1 MKSEPMDRFR
11 RYEED
16 FLNSSRIISRGL
28 KQLDSC
34 QGNVDSVLSISA
46 EIDGELMET
55 EAYLRAMDTEFRSMV
70 ATDKKNAGGK
80 VTDYKEEYQ
89 QIVVNF
95 RNAKNKAESIAL
107 KSGSANREKMLTSNQ
122 RLDNGTA
129 GLEKSRQLIAESEN
143 IGNKISGDLENQKE
157 TLVDAKGKV
166 QETKQFTTDARGIL
180 RMMGRRNVYHK
191 LIMITIIL
199 VLFGAI
205 CVTFYYGIIDSKK

>member
-1 MKSEPMDRFR
+1 
-11 RYEED
+11 
-16 FLNSSRIISRGL
+16 
-28 KQLDSC
+28 
-34 QGNVDSVLSISA
+34 
-46 EIDGELMET
+46 
-55 EAYLRAMDTEFRSMV
+55 MDTEFRSMV